1 MSYLFLKNIKNYWNL
16 KNIENLWKCNWKL
29 FKAHR
34 NTHVPELPFADWR
47 HATLLKKRPCQ
58 RYYSVNFVKFLT
70 RPFYKT
76 PTEDLL
82 YFRWSLHNVIN
93 LWLINKSTIDLTE
106 NNTSHEFHV
115 ETLWKRPLS
124 RAVFVVNI
132 NSFRVTG
139 LLLYPQKKSE
149 NLLLFQGI

>member
-1 MSYLFLKNIKNYWNL
+1 MKICENVTENFSKLTETHTCRNFLFIK
-16 KNIENLWKCNWKL
+16 
-29 FKAHR
+29 A
-34 NTHVPELPFADWR
+34 ADWR

-93 LWLINKSTIDLTE
+93 LWLINKSSIDLTE
-106 NNTSHEFHV
+106 NNTSREFHV